1 MQPALP
7 TAPESRVPG
16 WDLLA
21 LLGFAALAGLAFL
34 LWPDLPDPLPT
45 HWGLRGRPDGWTS
58 KAVVPWLM
66 FGLPLFV
73 WLLLV
78 VVGRFAVPKDAVLGR
93 LQRDAMA
100 PLRGCLV
107 LGLCELQSGILLVP
121 VLGPGV
127 FKGLLLGFLGLLVL
141 GIALMARRVQRG
153 LPPEHRA
160 RYKWGLFYA
169 NAYDPRLLVPKL
181 LGIGWTFNY
190 ARPAAWWITGLL
202 LALPLAA
209 VAFTVFAASSR

>member
-1 MQPALP
+1 VQPALP

-21 LLGFAALAGLAFL
+21 LLGFAAPAGPAFLAGPA
-34 LWPDLPDPLPT
+34 PPAPRPPP
-45 HWGLRGRPDGWTS
+45 WGFGGRPKGR
-58 KAVVPWLM
+58 APEGVVPWLM

-141 GIALMARRVQRG
+141 GIALMARLVQRG

-160 RYKWGLFYA
+160 RYKWGLFYS
-169 NAYDPRLLVPKL
+169 NADDPRLLVPKL